1 VHESTKPELTGH
13 TYSRNLNQY
22 GTLIHSLLKRMKT
35 VPQLISLAVWLVVSF
50 AAAGVGSL
58 FTPGE
63 WYAHLQK
70 PAWTPPGYLFG
81 PVWTVLYALMG
92 TAAWLI
98 WIRFGLAG
106 ARIALTL
113 FILQLI
119 LNAMWSWIFF
129 GLHNPGM
136 AFFEILLLWVAILAT
151 VIAFWHKRIDAGALL
166 LPYLAWV
173 SFAAVLN
180 YAIWRLNG
188 GN

>member
-1 VHESTKPELTGH
+1 MRTT
-13 TYSRNLNQY
+13 
-22 GTLIHSLLKRMKT
+22 
-35 VPQLISLAVWLVVSF
+35 PQLISLALWLVASF

-63 WYAHLQK
+63 WYAHLRK

-81 PVWTVLYALMG
+81 PVWTILYALMG

-98 WIRFGLAG
+98 WVRYGFDG
-106 ARIALTL
+106 ARMALTL
-113 FILQLI
+113 FVLQLA

-129 GLHNPGM
+129 GLHKPGV

-151 VIAFWHKRIDAGALL
+151 VITFWLKRPGEGALL

-173 SFAAVLN
+173 SFAAALN
-180 YAIWRLNG
+180 YAIWRLNRG
-188 GN
+188 GG